1 MPPALLGIDWLDP
14 EKLLEVGGW
23 VALVL
28 AVAFVFLET
37 GVLVLAFLPGDSL
50 LFTVGLFSATGI
62 INIPIWL
69 TCLVLFVA
77 AVAGDQ
83 LGFTIGRKL
92 GPSIFKREKSRF
104 FNPQNVQRTHEFFEK
119 HGPKAIIIA
128 RFLPVFRA
136 FVPAAAGVGKMT
148 RRHFLTYNVIGA
160 LLWAVGVT
168 LLGYF
173 LGKIPFVR
181 EYSEVF
187 IIVLVLIPGIPILIE
202 LFRAFRNW
210 RANRRSAETG
220 DTAAAQT
227 PAAQA
232 PAAEAAVAQTPTAQ
246 APAAQTP
253 AAQTP
258 AAPERAE
265 TARPPQSSETAE

>member
-1 MPPALLGIDWLDP
+1 MVHVILDALSVNPVPALFGIEWLDP
-14 EKLLEVGGW
+14 EALLKVGGW
-23 VALVL
+23 AALIL
-28 AVAFVFLET
+28 AIAFVFLET

-50 LFTVGLFSATGI
+50 LFTVGLFTATGVI
-62 INIPIWL
+62 DVPIWI

-83 LGFTIGRKL
+83 LGFTIGRRL
-92 GPSIFKREKSRF
+92 GPSIFSREKSRL
-104 FNPQNVQRTHEFFEK
+104 FNPQNVERTHEFFEK

-136 FVPAAAGVGKMT
+136 FVPAAAGVGNMS

-173 LGKIPFVR
+173 LGQIPFVR

-202 LFRAFRNW
+202 LFKAFRSW
-210 RANRRSAETG
+210 RENRRAGAGADAGTDANTDADAG
-220 DTAAAQT
+220 ADTNTNTNTNTDADTDTNA
-227 PAAQA
+227 
-232 PAAEAAVAQTPTAQ
+232 
-246 APAAQTP
+246 
-253 AAQTP
+253 
-258 AAPERAE
+258 
-265 TARPPQSSETAE
+265 

>member
-1 MPPALLGIDWLDP
+1 MPAILDTLTATVTPALFGIDWLDP
-14 EKLLEVGGW
+14 ETLLKAGGW
-23 VALVL
+23 AALIL
-28 AVAFVFLET
+28 AIAFVFLET

-62 INIPIWL
+62 IDVPIWL
-69 TCLVLFVA
+69 TCLLLFTA

-83 LGFTIGRKL
+83 TGFTIGRKL
-92 GPSIFKREKSRF
+92 GPAVFNREKSRF

-136 FVPAAAGVGKMT
+136 FVPAAAGVGEMS

-173 LGKIPFVR
+173 LGQIPFVR
-181 EYSEVF
+181 EYSEIF

-202 LFRAFRNW
+202 LFKAFNAW
-210 RANRRSAETG
+210 RAGRRA
-220 DTAAAQT
+220 D
-227 PAAQA
+227 
-232 PAAEAAVAQTPTAQ
+232 
-246 APAAQTP
+246 
-253 AAQTP
+253 
-258 AAPERAE
+258 R
-265 TARPPQSSETAE
+265 

>member
-1 MPPALLGIDWLDP
+1 VPVLLDALIATTQPALLGIDWLDP
-14 EKLLEVGGW
+14 ETLLKVGGW
-23 VALVL
+23 AALIL

-50 LFTVGLFSATGI
+50 LFTVGLFTATGI
-62 INIPIWL
+62 IDVPIWI

-83 LGFTIGRKL
+83 VGFTIGRKL
-92 GPSIFKREKSRF
+92 GPAIFKREKSRF

-136 FVPAAAGVGKMT
+136 FVPAAAGIGDMS
-148 RRHFLTYNVIGA
+148 RRHFLTYNAIGA

-173 LGKIPFVR
+173 LGQIPFVR

-187 IIVLVLIPGIPILIE
+187 IIVLVLIPGIPILVE
-202 LFRAFRNW
+202 LFRAFRSW
-210 RANRRSAETG
+210 RRGRAARNVAETE
-220 DTAAAQT
+220 
-227 PAAQA
+227 
-232 PAAEAAVAQTPTAQ
+232 AE
-246 APAAQTP
+246 
-253 AAQTP
+253 
-258 AAPERAE
+258 
-265 TARPPQSSETAE
+265 

>member
-1 MPPALLGIDWLDP
+1 MLTAAKYTAGVPAILDTFSVTVAPALLGIDWLDP
-14 EKLLEVGGW
+14 ETLLKVGGW
-23 VALVL
+23 AALIL

-50 LFTVGLFSATGI
+50 LFTVGLFTATGI
-62 INIPIWL
+62 IDVPIWI

-83 LGFTIGRKL
+83 VGFTIGRKL
-92 GPSIFKREKSRF
+92 GPAIFKREKSRF

-136 FVPAAAGVGKMT
+136 FVPAAAGIGDMS
-148 RRHFLTYNVIGA
+148 RRHFLTYNAIGA

-173 LGKIPFVR
+173 LGQIPFVR

-187 IIVLVLIPGIPILIE
+187 IIVLVLIPGIPILVE
-202 LFRAFRNW
+202 LFRAFRSW
-210 RANRRSAETG
+210 RRGRAARNVAETE
-220 DTAAAQT
+220 
-227 PAAQA
+227 
-232 PAAEAAVAQTPTAQ
+232 AE
-246 APAAQTP
+246 
-253 AAQTP
+253 
-258 AAPERAE
+258 
-265 TARPPQSSETAE
+265 